1 MKTRSVLII
10 FFCLAAIHASAQLFV
25 SQDKRDVAFQ
35 GQQSFKSPQTMRTV
49 SNYVGTVYTPFGSE
63 VPSDQSGIGSNNDEG
78 GQPGHIRKGKILG
91 PDTDPANQSPIGEPW
106 ILLAFAALFGGFIA
120 WRKKNR
126 KLEIYKPNNH
136 DESKNTKDMNNFFK
150 NQMNYDGRTTVERRS
165 NNGQSQGHYTLGLT
179 KLIFTLTLLLTLA
192 VGQMWAWYVP
202 GTINGTYWGTTDNNM
217 GSDNSITFYAV
228 AGGTYQFQ
236 LTNGSNWG
244 GNGCIQSVSGVTK
257 GTNGSNATITFS
269 GTKDI
274 TITVVDETNWKVSVT
289 ASDPTYHIKYNW
301 YSSGWSWVEL
311 SQNGDGT
318 YSCNGLYRANTK
330 AFDYIKRSSDSDDGM
345 NYKDGTSGVT
355 LTNSPAGGDNCV
367 FTFNPSGATL
377 NIHRCNK
384 VTKTNYIY
392 FDNSGNNLPNTNKY
406 FVIGHDKPTK
416 YSKVYNSVYSTN
428 IPHTKLAY
436 WKNTA
441 DSWTDATYYGF
452 VSPTSDWSNGDWGSD
467 NLSNGGKYTAAYTKK
482 QDLANGKYYLFDT
495 NGSASNGATL
505 YVSEKSSYSDLNK
518 NQYAVRI
525 VLAKGAS
532 SFARS
537 SSNSIG
543 SVSIDGYYLSVA
555 GGCSSNSA
563 DVGANES
570 NSVQAAYTGELTYT
584 ASPGSG
590 YVFAGWYDLEPTTLG
605 SQTPV
610 STDLTYTC
618 DAPINANWMFAGFIE
633 DTPHD
638 VTISY
643 RCISPSKSIQDNAV
657 RAVGELITSS
667 ISAPEI
673 PGYTF
678 SSWEV
683 GNGIDYSTSSLTA
696 NPIVV
701 KAKASGTYT
710 MTAKYTEDLSSTY
723 VLKGAFDSWGS
734 GIAMSKK
741 TGHSDEDWV
750 YATRS
755 FTGSTTKTA
764 IKIYDGNSN
773 WYGKASTNITKTLGS
788 LTKSV
793 TGLSYGGGDE
803 KNMYL
808 EHLVTGT
815 YEIGYNTSTHELV
828 VTWPDVNQIQIT
840 SGDAS
845 SPTTAGYY
853 DFDGV
858 SGTVY
863 SKAFTFSKNKRY
875 SAKIIFHSDFYAFN
889 TTSDMTI
896 SNHTSWRLYDTANGA
911 NICNVYSPV
920 AGSYTY
926 QFNSNDG
933 GETKLT
939 VVYPTAYTITFG
951 AGTINGSNSAISV
964 TASPTFS
971 SGDYVL
977 KTTAVTFKKGT
988 TKAGYT
994 WKGWYSNAGG
1004 SGTLHSSTDG
1014 NWTSVANTRT
1024 GNISVYACYNLVNY
1038 TITYNLNGGSNPGGA
1053 PTSFTVESAT
1063 ITLPTPSKT
1072 GYTFNGWY
1080 TNSSFTGDAVTQIAK
1095 GSYGNKEYWAKWT
1108 PITYSIHFNGNGNT
1122 SGSMSNQT
1130 GITYDSETTLTANA
1144 FVKIGYNFAGWATTA
1159 DGPVVRVDGAAHGNL
1174 SSTQGATVQLYAKW
1188 TPKTCTVSFSQSGEG
1203 YGSGGQSTTKTAT
1216 YDAAM
1221 PTPITCPT
1229 AANGYAFMGYFG
1241 AANGEGTQ
1249 YYNADGTSAH
1259 NWDQEGATATLYAY
1273 FKKAEITVAI
1283 DQSVFEPVA
1292 AGGSSWVQAT
1302 PTVEPEPVG
1311 PVKICWALLYDDENP
1326 VPAGHD
1332 PVVVSGNVVKFN
1344 LAGLAAGSYRIR
1356 ATLRTGSS
1364 CDGGTL
1370 LSTFDKSVTIANEF
1384 TVSVKYMC
1392 GTEEIKAST
1401 TTPGKATEWTSID
1414 APDIFGYTFSTWDLG
1429 DGGITKHESDA
1440 LTKKTGF
1447 RFKASYN
1454 GTLTAKYNKN
1464 KYIYL
1469 DLSQTFGSG
1478 KWSNPY
1484 CYLYNSD
1491 GYWDNTH
1498 GAGATG
1504 GNCVKKG
1511 AMTQITGTDI
1521 WYFDY
1526 SDASA
1531 FIAAGNNGK
1540 LAFTWGN
1547 HMTQANFGNV
1557 DAIYRTDFSEGT
1569 PLFIPAVGQNKEDMS
1584 TTCCGTGHYYSK
1596 GYWTN
1601 YTGSK
1606 TGYTLLIY
1614 NSSDVEIKRI
1624 PFTSVSNDMRM
1635 TMKATVDLEATTTY
1649 KVEILRDNGHY
1660 YKNNA
1665 ERNYGNSQTN
1675 WEYREDLAKGNLV
1688 TTAAGDYVFT
1698 LSYTDYNNNKTFHIR
1713 MKVDYPAAV
1722 NDFQVMYNDN
1732 ATWSLGTAHGSG
1744 WRHPSRMIKARAN
1757 GVDTISF
1764 FVAKTNSPK
1773 LYARKVTNA
1782 SSMTWASL
1790 NIAGAESM
1798 NLSVDSSAVYNFKV
1812 TQGSAGVISSIE
1824 NIGAYTGEYYIRCD
1838 AMNSKWDN
1846 YTSDNDHRMTYSS
1859 FSESDANAFG
1869 EKFSHYK
1876 AKWCKYGKNVK
1887 FVIANDYSP
1896 CISDTLTQDVPNT
1909 YNNIDDYGF
1918 LKNDGTV
1925 EETQN
1930 IYSAN
1935 IRFMWNRKTN
1945 KISRAYVASSTNPE
1959 RLFLVLRGNY
1969 AIKSIDNEDMED
1981 EGTGIPSVI
1990 LRDDQNWMY
1999 EEILYIKPNTR
2010 FKLYACYAQGTA
2022 SPNGAQ
2028 YFRGSYNGN
2037 AFSGDPG
2044 VDSDN
2049 SVVLI
2054 GGDGGYQ
2061 KARVLYDFKTNRLIC
2076 AWLPSNEAVSGDLKI
2091 NSDVMIIREHQEAA
2105 QYITFA
2111 NGDSKLSG
2119 VKTVY
2124 GVMKFNRWVLNNR
2137 KSSGNDHGPLEVGDQ
2152 KSEFERSLYFIS
2164 FPFDVRVSDIFGFG
2178 HYWDE
2183 WYLEYYDGLTRAK
2196 NGFWIDS
2203 PPNWKYVTPEMA
2215 TNYVLKANEG
2225 YILGLDLEYMP
2236 YNNEEFWAHD
2246 IETIELFFPSTAE
2259 LATLKQ
2265 TTCTIPA
2272 LSSDYKCTINRTGE
2286 DGDRRVK
2293 DSYWRCIGTPSL
2305 NLYNTA
2311 VTDGSGNA
2319 ISWKTDYTWH
2329 ADEREFPFIY
2339 MWNKTDN
2346 TLTPQLTSTFNF
2358 LPMHSYLVQ
2367 NGGQIV
2373 WTNVSAKPSSIV
2385 ARNADDTPAMSYNWR
2400 LALISDTTLIDQTY
2414 VRMNNLEQVTDT
2426 FDFGQDMS
2434 KEFNAYRSDIYTKI
2448 GYERVAANS
2457 MPLNTE
2463 TTTIVPVGIKVYK
2476 AGEFK
2481 LAMPD
2486 GTDGIGITLVDSE
2499 TGIRTQLG
2507 ALDYTVTLDK
2517 GTYDER
2523 FYLEISPIHNTPTG
2537 MENGGSIKGE
2547 NGVRKVIIDQNM
2559 YIIRDGKMYNVQGA
2573 RCN

>member
-1 MKTRSVLII
+1 MKNLVLNLRNAKAQAGCAKSSRMAKLLTTLLFLTLGVGQTWGAELKNGQYIYINYSTTTWGSSSAKFKFNWYWNVGDYCCVNQEAGRVTGENYAYAQTQNEYTRAVQILRFNSTYGTQWNYTNTV
-10 FFCLAAIHASAQLFV
+10 AV
-25 SQDKRDVAFQ
+25 S
-35 GQQSFKSPQTMRTV
+35 S
-49 SNYVGTVYTPFGSE
+49 
-63 VPSDQSGIGSNNDEG
+63 
-78 GQPGHIRKGKILG
+78 
-91 PDTDPANQSPIGEPW
+91 
-106 ILLAFAALFGGFIA
+106 
-120 WRKKNR
+120 
-126 KLEIYKPNNH
+126 
-136 DESKNTKDMNNFFK
+136 NTKNC
-150 NQMNYDGRTTVERRS
+150 
-165 NNGQSQGHYTLGLT
+165 
-179 KLIFTLTLLLTLA
+179 ITLTAAVSDNYTFSWTTYAPPMSTVTLA
-192 VGQMWAWYVP
+192 DNGTSIVSGSGTSGDPYLVYVSTP
-202 GTINGTYWGTTDNNM
+202 IKVSASGTKAVADPDATINYNFKQGSTSKQNGTGT
-217 GSDNSITFYAV
+217 
-228 AGGTYQFQ
+228 TYQFDASSTPNTTYT
-236 LTNGSNWG
+236 LNLDGYTKVGS
-244 GNGCIQSVSGVTK
+244 T
-257 GTNGSNATITFS
+257 
-269 GTKDI
+269 
-274 TITVVDETNWKVSVT
+274 
-289 ASDPTYHIKYNW
+289 
-301 YSSGWSWVEL
+301 SSS
-311 SQNGDGT
+311 
-318 YSCNGLYRANTK
+318 TK
-330 AFDYIKRSSDSDDGM
+330 AATALY
-345 NYKDGTSGVT
+345 YKT
-355 LTNSPAGGDNCV
+355 
-367 FTFNPSGATL
+367 
-377 NIHRCNK
+377 I
-384 VTKTNYIY
+384 
-392 FDNSGNNLPNTNKY
+392 
-406 FVIGHDKPTK
+406 
-416 YSKVYNSVYSTN
+416 
-428 IPHTKLAY
+428 
-436 WKNTA
+436 
-441 DSWTDATYYGF
+441 
-452 VSPTSDWSNGDWGSD
+452 
-467 NLSNGGKYTAAYTKK
+467 AA
-482 QDLANGKYYLFDT
+482 A
-495 NGSASNGATL
+495 
-505 YVSEKSSYSDLNK
+505 
-518 NQYAVRI
+518 
-525 VLAKGAS
+525 
-532 SFARS
+532 
-537 SSNSIG
+537 
-543 SVSIDGYYLSVA
+543 
-555 GGCSSNSA
+555 
-563 DVGANES
+563 
-570 NSVQAAYTGELTYT
+570 
-584 ASPGSG
+584 
-590 YVFAGWYDLEPTTLG
+590 EPT
-605 SQTPV
+605 
-610 STDLTYTC
+610 
-618 DAPINANWMFAGFIE
+618 
-633 DTPHD
+633 HD

-643 RCISPSKSIQDNAV
+643 KYSSTTIKDATTES
-657 RAVGELITSS
+657 AVGESTARSITAPS
-667 ISAPEI
+667 IA
-673 PGYTF
+673 GYTF
-678 SSWEV
+678 SSWTKGAGV
-683 GNGIDYSTSSLTA
+683 NITSGSTSTATISITTNSSGAYTLTA
-696 NPIVV
+696 N
-701 KAKASGTYT
+701 
-710 MTAKYTEDLSSTY
+710 YTEDLSSPWTIKGGTNITGNNWSTAYNMTKKSGHSTESVVYYTFNISSTNSGVSGSADDWSFKVSKDGSTWYGLYASGSYWWKRGTSANQPLNGEQNIQICADVAGPYEIKVDYTTPASPKVTVTFPTKYTVTY
-723 VLKGAFDSWGS
+723 SVSPSGAASAITTSPNVSSGGEVASGTSITFTHAAANTGYTWYRWENGS
-734 GIAMSKK
+734 GSSL
-741 TGHSDEDWV
+741 G
-750 YATRS
+750 
-755 FTGSTTKTA
+755 TGSTYNTTITA
-764 IKIYDGNSN
+764 NTTVVAKYTENT
-773 WYGKASTNITKTLGS
+773 Y
-788 LTKSV
+788 SV
-793 TGLSYGGGDE
+793 TVNKNPAAGGSVTPTSVTAMGQVNGGDITATP
-803 KNMYL
+803 N
-808 EHLVTGT
+808 T
-815 YEIGYNTSTHELV
+815 GYNFTNWT
-828 VTWPDVNQIQIT
+828 IT
-840 SGDAS
+840 SG
-845 SPTTAGYY
+845 TGY
-853 DFDGV
+853 FG
-858 SGTVY
+858 STGT
-863 SKAFTFSKNKRY
+863 S
-875 SAKIIFHSDFYAFN
+875 
-889 TTSDMTI
+889 TTST
-896 SNHTSWRLYDTANGA
+896 
-911 NICNVYSPV
+911 
-920 AGSYTY
+920 
-926 QFNSNDG
+926 
-933 GETKLT
+933 TKNT
-939 VVYPTAYTITFG
+939 KFRPTAAATIQANFTAKQYTITLNNNG
-951 AGTINGSNSAISV
+951 GEGGTSSV
-964 TASPTFS
+964 
-971 SGDYVL
+971 
-977 KTTAVTFKKGT
+977 
-988 TKAGYT
+988 KATY
-994 WKGWYSNAGG
+994 N
-1004 SGTLHSSTDG
+1004 SSTLSTAIT
-1014 NWTSVANTRT
+1014 NPTR
-1024 GNISVYACYNLVNY
+1024 
-1038 TITYNLNGGSNPGGA
+1038 
-1053 PTSFTVESAT
+1053 
-1063 ITLPTPSKT
+1063 T
-1072 GYTFNGWY
+1072 GYTFNGWHKTNGSGQLIINTAGALQAGTDY
-1080 TNSSFTGDAVTQIAK
+1080 TGAGGIWTNDGAVT
-1095 GSYGNKEYWAKWT
+1095 
-1108 PITYSIHFNGNGNT
+1108 
-1122 SGSMSNQT
+1122 
-1130 GITYDSETTLTANA
+1130 
-1144 FVKIGYNFAGWATTA
+1144 
-1159 DGPVVRVDGAAHGNL
+1159 
-1174 SSTQGATVQLYAKW
+1174 LYAGW
-1188 TPKTCTVSFSQSGEG
+1188 TPKTCTVTFDYQSSAEG
-1203 YGSGGQSTTKTAT
+1203 YGTSGTLSNVTAT

-1221 PTPITCPT
+1221 PALTGNMPT
-1229 AANGYAFMGYFG
+1229 AANGYAFMGFFSETG
-1241 AANGEGTQ
+1241 GNGTK
-1249 YYNADGTSAH
+1249 YYSADKSSAH
-1259 NWDQEGATATLYAY
+1259 NWDVDTESTTTLYAY
-1273 FKKAEITVAI
+1273 YKKAEITVAI

-1302 PTVEPEPVG
+1302 PTVAPEPVG

-1370 LSTFDKSVTIANEF
+1370 LSTFDKSVTIATDF
-1384 TVSVKYMC
+1384 KVTVRYMC
-1392 GTEEIKAST
+1392 GTEEIKASEIVDGHAT
-1401 TTPGKATEWTSID
+1401 TWSYIT
-1414 APDIFGYTFSTWDLG
+1414 APDIFGYTFTTWDLG
-1429 DGGITKHESDA
+1429 DGGITNGNA
-1440 LTKKTGF
+1440 LNTKTNF
-1447 RFKASYN
+1447 QFKASYN
-1454 GTLTAKYNKN
+1454 GTLTAKYTKK

-1491 GYWDNTH
+1491 GYWDNTQ

-1569 PLFIPAVGQNKEDMS
+1569 PLFIPAVGQNKEDKS

-1732 ATWSLGTAHGSG
+1732 ATWSLETAHGSG

-1790 NIAGAESM
+1790 NIAGAASM

-1909 YNNIDDYGF
+1909 YNNIDSYGF
-1918 LKNDGTV
+1918 LKDDGTA

-1990 LRDDQNWMY
+1990 LQDDQNWMY
-1999 EEILYIKPNTR
+1999 EEILYIKPGTR
-2010 FKLYACYAQGTA
+2010 FKLYACYAQVSA
-2022 SPNGAQ
+2022 NPNGAQ
-2028 YFRGSYNGN
+2028 YFRGAY
-2037 AFSGDPG
+2037 
-2044 VDSDN
+2044 DSNRFTTDAN
-2049 SVVLI
+2049 SVILI
-2054 GGDGGYQ
+2054 DGDGDYQ

-2076 AWLPSNEAVSGDLKI
+2076 AWLPSNADVSGTNNI
-2091 NSDVMIIREHQEAA
+2091 NADVMIIREHQEAA

-2111 NGDSKLSG
+2111 DADSKLTG

-2137 KSSGNDHGPLEVGDQ
+2137 KSTGTHQPLDVGDQ

-2259 LATLKQ
+2259 LATLQQ

-2272 LSSDYKCTINRTGE
+2272 LSSDYKCTIKRTGE

-2346 TLTPQLTSTFNF
+2346 TLTPQSTSTFNF

-2486 GTDGIGITLVDSE
+2486 GTDGIGITLVDNE

-2517 GTYDER
+2517 GTYESR
-2523 FYLEISPIHNTPTG
+2523 FYLEISPIHSTPTDL
-2537 MENGGSIKGE
+2537 GGVNS
-2547 NGVRKVIIDQNM
+2547 NQPSAVRKVIIDQNM

>member
-63 VPSDQSGIGSNNDEG
+63 VPSDQSGIGSNSNEG
-78 GQPGHIRKGKILG
+78 GKPGHIRKGKILG

-106 ILLAFAALFGGFIA
+106 ILLAFATLFAAIIA

-179 KLIFTLTLLLTLA
+179 KLIFTITLLLTLA
-192 VGQMWAWYVP
+192 VGQMGAKTVYFKNTSNWTASNVKCH
-202 GTINGTYWGTTDNNM
+202 YWGGSSGTSWPGATMTRIGSTAYYKQDIGNNTM
-217 GSDNSITFYAV
+217 CIFNNNGNNQTADQTAQDGKICYYNSNSPYWNYGSRTGFTIYFDIRNVTNWGTPYLRVGRADHNSAYSMSLV
-228 AGGTYQFQ
+228 AGTKYLYSVSSPGYDNYSAYTIANSQGWTNSHTIYQPSDEKPTGNYAITKLINYQNSNILENNVYFQATSVGSTSDGADYWNVDVSSSLPSYTVTYSYTGSGTLSVTKY
-236 LTNGSNWG
+236 NGSSYDDLSSGSSVNPTQIIKITATPSSG
-244 GNGCIQSVSGVTK
+244 YGLGSLSVSGATKIGDTDTYYVT
-257 GTNGSNATITFS
+257 GNTTI
-269 GTKDI
+269 
-274 TITVVDETNWKVSVT
+274 SVT
-289 ASDPTYHIKYNW
+289 F
-301 YSSGWSWVEL
+301 E
-311 SQNGDGT
+311 
-318 YSCNGLYRANTK
+318 
-330 AFDYIKRSSDSDDGM
+330 
-345 NYKDGTSGVT
+345 VT
-355 LTNSPAGGDNCV
+355 
-367 FTFNPSGATL
+367 
-377 NIHRCNK
+377 
-384 VTKTNYIY
+384 
-392 FDNSGNNLPNTNKY
+392 
-406 FVIGHDKPTK
+406 
-416 YSKVYNSVYSTN
+416 
-428 IPHTKLAY
+428 
-436 WKNTA
+436 
-441 DSWTDATYYGF
+441 
-452 VSPTSDWSNGDWGSD
+452 
-467 NLSNGGKYTAAYTKK
+467 
-482 QDLANGKYYLFDT
+482 
-495 NGSASNGATL
+495 
-505 YVSEKSSYSDLNK
+505 
-518 NQYAVRI
+518 
-525 VLAKGAS
+525 
-532 SFARS
+532 
-537 SSNSIG
+537 
-543 SVSIDGYYLSVA
+543 
-555 GGCSSNSA
+555 
-563 DVGANES
+563 
-570 NSVQAAYTGELTYT
+570 
-584 ASPGSG
+584 
-590 YVFAGWYDLEPTTLG
+590 
-605 SQTPV
+605 
-610 STDLTYTC
+610 
-618 DAPINANWMFAGFIE
+618 
-633 DTPHD
+633 HD

-643 RCISPSKSIQDNAV
+643 KCSTATIKTSTTETSVGTSTPRSI
-657 RAVGELITSS
+657 T
-667 ISAPEI
+667 APDI
-673 PGYTF
+673 DGYTF
-678 SSWEV
+678 SSWTKGSGITIKSGTTSTATISITSGASGNTLQANYTAKACNLYKFNAAKNGTGSSV
-683 GNGIDYSTSSLTA
+683 GSMTFDVSTLAYYKDITTNSSPYYFRFNFNSGTYYSTDWSAKTGTEAYTKGKTVVANGEKVDCNQNVTSWDDKPSIVFNGLNSSAIRIWFDYQNKKVWITETTYTVTVNNGDHGTVSPNGSQSVGKNSGISITASPSTGYNFTSWSKTGSAVLSSTTA
-696 NPIVV
+696 NPTTVTATGTGTV
-701 KAKASGTYT
+701 TATYT
-710 MTAKYTEDLSSTY
+710 AK
-723 VLKGAFDSWGS
+723 
-734 GIAMSKK
+734 
-741 TGHSDEDWV
+741 
-750 YATRS
+750 
-755 FTGSTTKTA
+755 
-764 IKIYDGNSN
+764 
-773 WYGKASTNITKTLGS
+773 
-788 LTKSV
+788 
-793 TGLSYGGGDE
+793 
-803 KNMYL
+803 
-808 EHLVTGT
+808 
-815 YEIGYNTSTHELV
+815 
-828 VTWPDVNQIQIT
+828 Q
-840 SGDAS
+840 
-845 SPTTAGYY
+845 
-853 DFDGV
+853 
-858 SGTVY
+858 
-863 SKAFTFSKNKRY
+863 
-875 SAKIIFHSDFYAFN
+875 
-889 TTSDMTI
+889 
-896 SNHTSWRLYDTANGA
+896 
-911 NICNVYSPV
+911 
-920 AGSYTY
+920 
-926 QFNSNDG
+926 
-933 GETKLT
+933 
-939 VVYPTAYTITFG
+939 YTITLNNNG
-951 AGTINGSNSAISV
+951 GEGGTSSV
-964 TASPTFS
+964 
-971 SGDYVL
+971 
-977 KTTAVTFKKGT
+977 
-988 TKAGYT
+988 KATY
-994 WKGWYSNAGG
+994 N
-1004 SGTLHSSTDG
+1004 SSTLS
-1014 NWTSVANTRT
+1014 TA
-1024 GNISVYACYNLVNY
+1024 
-1038 TITYNLNGGSNPGGA
+1038 ITNP
-1053 PTSFTVESAT
+1053 TM
-1063 ITLPTPSKT
+1063 T
-1072 GYTFNGWY
+1072 GYTFNGWHKTNGSGQLIINTGGALQAGTDY
-1080 TNSSFTGDAVTQIAK
+1080 TGAGGIWTNDGAVT
-1095 GSYGNKEYWAKWT
+1095 
-1108 PITYSIHFNGNGNT
+1108 
-1122 SGSMSNQT
+1122 
-1130 GITYDSETTLTANA
+1130 
-1144 FVKIGYNFAGWATTA
+1144 
-1159 DGPVVRVDGAAHGNL
+1159 
-1174 SSTQGATVQLYAKW
+1174 LYAGW
-1188 TPKTCTVSFSQSGEG
+1188 TPKTTTVSFSQSGEG

-1332 PVVVSGNVVKFN
+1332 PVTVSGNVVKFN

-1364 CDGGTL
+1364 CGSGTL
-1370 LSTFDKSVTIANEF
+1370 LSTFDKTVTIANEF
-1384 TVSVKYMC
+1384 TVTVKYMC

-1491 GYWDNTH
+1491 GYWDNTQ

-1531 FIAAGNNGK
+1531 FIAAENNGK

-1569 PLFIPAVGQNKEDMS
+1569 PLFIPAVGQNKEDKS
-1584 TTCCGTGHYYSK
+1584 TTCCGTGHYYNR

-1624 PFTSVSNDMRM
+1624 PFNSVSNDMRM
-1635 TMKATVDLEATTTY
+1635 TMKATVDLEAATTY

-1660 YKNNA
+1660 YKNNGA
-1665 ERNYGNSQTN
+1665 RNFSNSQVN
-1675 WEYREDLAKGNLV
+1675 WEYREDLDKGNLL

-1698 LSYTDYNNNKTFHIR
+1698 LSYVDMNSDHNFQIR

-1732 ATWSLGTAHGSG
+1732 ATWSLGTAHGSN

-1790 NIAGAESM
+1790 NIADAASM

-1909 YNNIDDYGF
+1909 YNNIDSYGF
-1918 LKNDGTV
+1918 LKNDGTAD
-1925 EETQN
+1925 ETKN

-1969 AIKSIDNEDMED
+1969 AIHGQDGSDIED

-1990 LRDDQNWMY
+1990 LQDDQNWMY
-1999 EEILYIKPNTR
+1999 EEILYIKPGTR
-2010 FKLYACYAQGTA
+2010 FKLYACYAQVSA
-2022 SPNGAQ
+2022 NPDGAQ
-2028 YFRGSYNGN
+2028 YFRGAY
-2037 AFSGDPG
+2037 
-2044 VDSDN
+2044 DSNRFTTDAN
-2049 SVVLI
+2049 SVILI
-2054 GGDGGYQ
+2054 DGDGDYQ

-2076 AWLPSNEAVSGDLKI
+2076 AWLPSNADVSGTNNI
-2091 NSDVMIIREHQEAA
+2091 NADVMIIREHQEAA

-2111 NGDSKLSG
+2111 DADSKLTG

-2137 KSSGNDHGPLEVGDQ
+2137 KSTGTHQPLDVGDQ

-2203 PPNWKYVTPEMA
+2203 PPNWKCVTPEMA

-2259 LATLKQ
+2259 LATLQQ

-2346 TLTPQLTSTFNF
+2346 TLTPQSTSTFNF

-2373 WTNVSAKPSSIV
+2373 WTNVSAKSSSIV
-2385 ARNADDTPAMSYNWR
+2385 ARNTDDTPAMSYNWR

-2434 KEFNAYRSDIYTKI
+2434 KEFNPYRSDIYTKI

-2486 GTDGIGITLVDSE
+2486 GTDGIGITLVDNE
-2499 TGIRTQLG
+2499 NGIRTQLG
-2507 ALDYTVTLDK
+2507 ALDYTVTLDR

-2559 YIIRDGKMYNVQGA
+2559 YIIRDGKMYDARGA
-2573 RCN
+2573 RVE